1 VDYAAAAACPS
12 AAAAAAAR
20 RFSKL
25 PYDALLPTI
34 FLIYCYC
41 FSVPKI

>member
-12 AAAAAAAR
+12 AAEAAAR

-25 PYDALLPTI
+25 RCLAADHFLDLL
-34 FLIYCYC
+34 LQL
-41 FSVPKI
+41 FSPKI